1 MIINLTQHL
10 VTPEQFEAG
19 VIDLEYNTRLTL
31 KKLITFDTLPSQ
43 HDLSE
48 RAKLVATLAHNT
60 GAKKAMIGGA
70 PFFMSHLEKA
80 LKEQGII
87 PYYAFS
93 ERVCS
98 EKFINGKII
107 KVNEFKHL
115 GFIIA

>member
-10 VTPEQFEAG
+10 ATHEQLEAG
-19 VIDLEYNTRLTL
+19 VIDLEYNTSLKL

-48 RAKLVATLAHNT
+48 RAKFVAMLAHST

-80 LKEQGII
+80 LKEQGIT

-98 EKFINGKII
+98 EKFKDGKII

-115 GFIIA
+115 GFIMA